1 MVKGRRITAG
11 AIWTSKKKSRG
22 NKPRLSKIDD
32 KNRGIAAGPTGS
44 KVPASKGRLVTA
56 IRKLLAIGGEL
67 PFVLAIAG
75 ISGTA

>member
-1 MVKGRRITAG
+1 MNGRRITAG

-22 NKPRLSKIDD
+22 YEPRLSKIDG
-32 KNRGIAAGPTGS
+32 KNRGIAVGPTWS